1 MITFQKIRFKNL
13 LSYGNQP
20 TEIQL
25 DKTATTLIYGRNG
38 SGKCNRGSTLVDID
52 FEDPEVKKAFE
63 DFIAEKNSS

>member
-25 DKTATTLIYGRNG
+25 NRSPSTLINGRNG